1 MWQAIYLYLYKAWVD
16 FYYSKNIISIIYLYP
31 LYITALESFGGQ
43 RLLQKGDIN
52 IGTHANTMFRIKACE
67 EPSIDLH
74 KSKDNRHTT
83 YLGMFISS
91 ML

>member
-1 MWQAIYLYLYKAWVD
+1 MGLLQLL
-16 FYYSKNIISIIYLYP
+16 II
-31 LYITALESFGGQ
+31 ALESFGGQ

-52 IGTHANTMFRIKACE
+52 IGAHANTMFRIKVCE

-83 YLGMFISS
+83 YLGMFTASLSRGFNIFIPIYCSC
-91 ML
+91 LVLTL